1 MAARTSWHDGWI
13 WSEITSLSPY
23 FTLIGWSETSWFSSH
38 VFQCRYSHFSS
49 VFVWY
54 KAFTIC
60 SSAVWTCWHILFCW
74 QYPNKAEKVT
84 VKLLGKIR
92 RWFTIVQEMGRLQ
105 KMLHVGAKMPGCCF
119 LMIRISSVCKLQL
132 VLSVPTSWNFS
143 VLSAF
148 CYANESS
155 LFWTPCVIVPLLCTV
170 YALW

>member
-1 MAARTSWHDGWI
+1 MYFSADVHTSVPFLCGI
-13 WSEITSLSPY
+13 KLSLSAAVL
-23 FTLIGWSETSWFSSH
+23 FELVDTFFSVGSILKKLKKS
-38 VFQCRYSHFSS
+38 QLN
-49 VFVWY
+49 
-54 KAFTIC
+54 
-60 SSAVWTCWHILFCW
+60 CW
-74 QYPNKAEKVT
+74 
-84 VKLLGKIR
+84 GKSG
-92 RWFTIVQEMGRLQ
+92 EMGRLQ

-170 YALW
+170 YAL